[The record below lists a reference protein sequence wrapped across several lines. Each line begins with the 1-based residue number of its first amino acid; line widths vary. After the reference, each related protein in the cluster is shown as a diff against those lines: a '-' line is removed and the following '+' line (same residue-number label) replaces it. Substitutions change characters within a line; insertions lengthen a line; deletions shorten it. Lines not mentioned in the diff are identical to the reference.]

1 MIPLDFFTIQTP
13 SLLFPT
19 VGLLMLA
26 YTNRF
31 LGINTVIRKLHD
43 DMEKDEAN
51 HEFYFAQ
58 IQSLSKRTKLIIN
71 AQKTGMLS
79 MILCVFSMITIFA
92 SLILSVI
99 IFTIAL
105 ALIFISL
112 IIIFRELTL
121 SREVLE
127 YILEDCMKINEA
139 RLKKK

>member
-1 MIPLDFFTIQTP
+1 MIPLNFFTIQTP
-13 SLLFPT
+13 ALLFPT
-19 VGLLMLA
+19 VSLLMIA

-43 DMEKDEAN
+43 DMEKDEEN
-51 HEFYFAQ
+51 HNFYFSQ

-79 MILCVFSMITIFA
+79 MILCVFSMMTIFA
-92 SLILSVI
+92 SLVASVI

-105 ALIFISL
+105 LLTLISL
-112 IIIFRELTL
+112 LMIFRELAL

-127 YILEDCMKINEA
+127 YILEDCMKIHER
-139 RLKKK
+139 RLNK